1 MKNILTGLGLLISK
15 GSKTKASKFLTHRM
29 CELSGGWRLRIALAL
44 ALIACAQESGSGDV
58 LLLDE
63 PTNHCKFIL

>member
-1 MKNILTGLGLLISK
+1 MKGTAVLGQK
-15 GSKTKASKFLTHRM
+15 M

-44 ALIACAQESGSGDV
+44 ALIATAKDSGYGDV

-63 PTNHCKFIL
+63 PTNHCTFC